1 MKSLLTKMSFILSV
15 QEGTRL
21 GGLYKPPA
29 SSTDQDPFSTDEADA
44 DSLVEECEC
53 LYGCSSSHVQRWV
66 HPGEP
71 NQTLNSFEVS
81 EVLQISHQR
90 SAAFSANVAVNDE
103 LIAVLNLKAWRHKEV
118 YLMARWRVFL
128 QLHMYYSLFVAL
140 LYIHRA
146 LVCLMLALMHGTTQF

>member
-1 MKSLLTKMSFILSV
+1 MKSLITKMSSLLSV

-21 GGLYKPPA
+21 GGWFELHSQILPANPAIFKLYKPPA

-53 LYGCSSSHVQRWV
+53 Q
-66 HPGEP
+66 
-71 NQTLNSFEVS
+71 VS

-118 YLMARWRVFL
+118 YLMAGWRVSL

-140 LYIHRA
+140 LYIHWA
-146 LVCLMLALMHGTTQF
+146 LVCLLDVDACAYAWHHSALVE